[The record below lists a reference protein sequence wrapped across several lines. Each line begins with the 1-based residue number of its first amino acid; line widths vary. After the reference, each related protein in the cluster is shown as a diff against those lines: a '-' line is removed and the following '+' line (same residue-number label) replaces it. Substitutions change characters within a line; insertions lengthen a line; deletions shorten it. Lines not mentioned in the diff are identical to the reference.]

1 MRTNNKQDKYVYGVF
16 WRTKDTLNQKTEIT
30 ARSSQRLLRMRE

>member
-16 WRTKDTLNQKTEIT
+16 WRTKATLNQKTEIT
-30 ARSSQRLLRMRE
+30 ARSPQRLLRMRK